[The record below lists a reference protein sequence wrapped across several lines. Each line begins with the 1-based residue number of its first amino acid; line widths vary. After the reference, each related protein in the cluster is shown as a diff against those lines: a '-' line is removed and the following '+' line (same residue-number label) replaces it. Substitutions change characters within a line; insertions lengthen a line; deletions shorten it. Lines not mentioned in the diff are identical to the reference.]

1 MAMQNLDIKK
11 IDIFGWSLPKSDC
24 WWYII
29 GQAIS
34 NGWRGWQSI
43 DVKKVEQSLKT
54 NILSSYNRLFSSVF
68 EDLDDSIHY
77 TVYFDNQK
85 RLFNLEL
92 TNTKTGEI
100 LPEQKKEFFKS
111 EIFKKTAARAYE
123 ILVRAKDQIE
133 KFVMKHI
140 EQGELLEID
149 EIKLEAIVHML
160 NDQVLMKNFRLA
172 KYAK

>member
-1 MAMQNLDIKK
+1 MQNLDIKK
-11 IDIFGWSLPKSDC
+11 LEVFGWSHPKKDC

-29 GQAIS
+29 NPSIS
-34 NGWRGWQSI
+34 KGWHSI
-43 DVKKVEQSLKT
+43 DVKKAEQSLKT
-54 NILSSYNRLFSSVF
+54 NILSSYTRLFSSDF

-92 TNTKTGEI
+92 TNTKNGEI

-111 EIFKKTAARAYE
+111 DLFKKTAARAYE
-123 ILVRAKDQIE
+123 ILVRAKEQIE
-133 KFVMKHI
+133 NIVMTHI

-149 EIKLEAIVHML
+149 EIKLEAIIHML